1 MDGSFVDYAE
11 LANGL
16 GNGNLVVKGSCN
28 PMGYNDEVS
37 HNQGIE
43 KELSSVDAW

>member
-16 GNGNLVVKGSCN
+16 GNGNLVVNGSSN

-37 HNQGIE
+37 R
-43 KELSSVDAW
+43 D